1 MESNQRTIEEVAS
14 DNIVEREV
22 QPPKPPKRK
31 KKMPFAVWWALHASE
46 ELKMSTEN
54 MEQQDSS
61 LVIENGSSAK
71 ALQKVDQK
79 GDGQP
84 PESESNENNQVPF
97 ETCSEEDIL
106 TDQEISAGNIEKQNN
121 SLVSAEESIVGVQ
134 ETVDTTEKEQPS
146 KSEEQPPKTRRNKMK
161 VKMIPWSMWL
171 EKYPPAELRTSGE
184 ITGTGDDSLVT
195 KQESISVV
203 NETPEKEESSKTNE
217 NVINQD
223 TSLPEEEGDQEDSF
237 KTEICKEE
245 VVILTSEPVTEK
257 KSVTETQKKVDQKRE
272 KQSKTRRNKKTPLLW
287 ESFPQ
292 SDACIDLTFFTENS
306 DINDDPLLEK
316 QNYQGAFS
324 SSGKKTLWKM
334 LPNSEP
340 CIDISFFAENMETK
354 NLSMPAEK
362 RDEVA
367 SLEKDSYSKNT
378 ATQLVTKEESILKP
392 QETLDQ
398 KGEKHPSLGK
408 PMDNIQTGNLTE
420 VPVNQTEENVQ
431 EESLIESQ
439 NLPHSPEKT
448 TKRSDEEITLRD
460 KTEEE
465 DYGFCSDSE

>member
-1 MESNQRTIEEVAS
+1 MESNQDVAS
-14 DNIVEREV
+14 NNIVEREV

-31 KKMPFAVWWALHASE
+31 KKMSFAVWWALHPSE

-61 LVIENGSSAK
+61 LVTENGSSAK

-97 ETCSEEDIL
+97 KTCSEEDIL

-171 EKYPPAELRTSGE
+171 EKHPPAELRTSGE
-184 ITGTGDDSLVT
+184 STGTEDDSLVT
-195 KQESISVV
+195 EQESISVL
-203 NETPEKEESSKTNE
+203 NETPEKEESSKSSTE

-245 VVILTSEPVTEK
+245 LVSFTSEPVTEELESLCK
-257 KSVTETQKKVDQKRE
+257 ENVSGTNIEQEVSTIETIGDQTAFVKNDIHTIETEISKEQQVTEEKTELETVVNPIETDQHLIPITKTTNPDSEKIPDIPQIAPEQTETIVGTVSEDVTRKVDVKKRTPRKRHHCGSE
-272 KQSKTRRNKKTPLLW
+272 SKRL
-287 ESFPQ
+287 
-292 SDACIDLTFFTENS
+292 
-306 DINDDPLLEK
+306 
-316 QNYQGAFS
+316 
-324 SSGKKTLWKM
+324 
-334 LPNSEP
+334 
-340 CIDISFFAENMETK
+340 
-354 NLSMPAEK
+354 
-362 RDEVA
+362 
-367 SLEKDSYSKNT
+367 
-378 ATQLVTKEESILKP
+378 
-392 QETLDQ
+392 
-398 KGEKHPSLGK
+398 
-408 PMDNIQTGNLTE
+408 
-420 VPVNQTEENVQ
+420 
-431 EESLIESQ
+431 
-439 NLPHSPEKT
+439 
-448 TKRSDEEITLRD
+448 
-460 KTEEE
+460 
-465 DYGFCSDSE
+465 